1 MLHDFSFT
9 HKVIAL
15 NNGRTRRIQELSGRI
30 KNSDKAFCYEV
41 VDLLLYFR
49 QSSFRDLAGRNDG
62 EVVTDLGKFAQKA
75 LQDNYVVFT
84 KKIFNI
90 ASRSSAS
97 STVLPAFSIALSNV
111 ASV

>member
-62 EVVTDLGKFAQKA
+62 EVVTDLGIVEDFFSEHDVVILQSLLCKFAERGCLGDDA
-75 LQDNYVVFT
+75 
-84 KKIFNI
+84 
-90 ASRSSAS
+90 
-97 STVLPAFSIALSNV
+97 
-111 ASV
+111 